1 MMRLVNTY
9 NENALYIKENSIDK
23 KCYMCGSL
31 NIVNGV
37 CADCNNDGSTIYYV
51 ERPIKYYKHTVYYE
65 FSLSTEQKEA
75 SLFFLNHL
83 KNHKNA
89 YLNAVCGSGKTEI
102 MYESILYALN
112 NRMKVLIA
120 IPRKEIVKELYDR
133 LKKVFKD
140 TNIKY
145 LDGTHHDDSGEL
157 LISTVNQLI
166 HYEDEFDLV
175 ILDEADAYPFA
186 SNEYLHR
193 LLYKSIKKD
202 GVLFLMSATKKER
215 IPYDKFTIKRRY
227 HNHDLSMPNLI
238 RIDSLNMAQN
248 SVFLKLL
255 NSERKHIIYVPTIRY
270 AKELSTSLNI
280 DYISSKSTNQDKL
293 IKMLKNGYIKNLI
306 STTILERG
314 ITVKDVDVIVLE
326 ADDRVFT
333 HQTLI
338 QICGRV
344 GRSYEDPYGS
354 IYFFYK
360 RNSLK
365 FYLVKKYIERMNSWD
380 AQYVQKK

>member
-1 MMRLVNTY
+1 MKITDKYVY
-9 NENALYIKENSIDK
+9 NYLSKSNSIENG
-23 KCYMCGSL
+23 KCKLCGSFNL
-31 NIVNGV
+31 KDNE
-37 CADCNNDGSTIYYV
+37 CLDCGNKGSTLYYV
-51 ERPIKYYKHTVYYE
+51 ERPIKYHKHTVYYE
-65 FSLSTEQKEA
+65 FSLSKEQKDA

-83 KNHKNA
+83 INHKNA

-133 LKKVFKD
+133 LKKVFRD
-140 TNIKY
+140 TKIKY
-145 LDGTHHDDSGEL
+145 LDGTHHDDNAEL
-157 LISTVNQLI
+157 IISTVNQLI

-193 LLYKSIKKD
+193 LLHKSIKKD

-215 IPYDKFTIKRRY
+215 IPYDKFTIKKRY
-227 HNHDLSMPNLI
+227 HKHNLSMPNLI
-238 RIDSLNMAQN
+238 KIDCENMAKN
-248 SVFLKLL
+248 SVFIKIL
-255 NSERKHIIYVPTIRY
+255 NNERKHIIYVPTIAY
-270 AKELSTSLNI
+270 AKTLSKELNI
-280 DYISSKSTNQDKL
+280 DYITSKNTNQEKL
-293 IKMLKNGYIKNLI
+293 IKMLKSGYLKNII

-314 ITVKDVDVIVLE
+314 ITVRDVDVIVLE
-326 ADDRVFT
+326 SDDRVFT

-344 GRSYEDPYGS
+344 GRSYEDPYGN
-354 IYFFYK
+354 IYFFYR

-365 FYLVKKYIERMNSWD
+365 FYIVTKYIEKMNSWD
-380 AQYVQKK
+380 VQFVIKK